1 MQLKYLSKFWR
12 NLEMPFINYKVTLDL
27 NCSGNCVICEKD
39 RATAFAM
46 TSGKLYVPVVPL
58 ST

>member
-1 MQLKYLSKFWR
+1 
-12 NLEMPFINYKVTLDL
+12 MPFINYKVTLDL
-27 NCSGNCVICEKD
+27 NCSENCVICEKD